1 MIELS
6 NFNLSGILVHG
17 VMDRFD
23 PLDESGIFEIAE
35 GKRIKQV
42 PLAFHEIDDFGRS
55 PLFTAA
61 EPGAFDTFQGYPF
74 VQDHPSRGLIFTDGD
89 VSVLVVWN
97 FEVTSLV
104 SVFFGKLSWKE
115 KFLPHVFDA
124 KSEEKYLIL
133 RQPEDTNAIVNRICG
148 AFEGLQ

>member
-6 NFNLSGILVHG
+6 NFNLSGILVRD
-17 VMDRFD
+17 VMDRLE
-23 PLDESGIFEIAE
+23 PLHESGIFEIAGE
-35 GKRIKQV
+35 KRVKQV
-42 PLAFHEIDDFGRS
+42 SLAFHEIDNLGGS
-55 PLFTAA
+55 PLLTMNDPRAL
-61 EPGAFDTFQGYPF
+61 DTFRGYLF
-74 VQDHPSRGLIFTDGD
+74 VQDHPSRGLLFTDGD

-133 RQPEDTNAIVNRICG
+133 RRPEDTNAIVDRICG

>member
-6 NFNLSGILVHG
+6 NFDLSGILVHG
-17 VMDRFD
+17 VMDKLE
-23 PLDESGIFEIAE
+23 PLYESGVFEIAE
-35 GKRIKQV
+35 NKRVKQA
-42 PLAFHEIDDFGRS
+42 PLAYHAIDDLGRS
-55 PLFTAA
+55 PLLTTNDPRAL
-61 EPGAFDTFQGYPF
+61 DTFRGYPF
-74 VQDHPSRGLIFTDGD
+74 VQDHPSRGLIFTDGN

-97 FEVTSLV
+97 FDVTSLV

-133 RQPEDTNAIVNRICG
+133 RRPDDTNAIVSRICG
-148 AFEGLQ
+148 AFGELQ